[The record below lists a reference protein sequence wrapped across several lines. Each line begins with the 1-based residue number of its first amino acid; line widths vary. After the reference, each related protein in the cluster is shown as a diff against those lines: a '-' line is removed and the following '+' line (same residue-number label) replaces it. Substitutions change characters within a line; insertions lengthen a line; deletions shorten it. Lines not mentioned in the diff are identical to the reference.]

1 MTVLAAVLA
10 LIVGLVFGLL
20 GAGGSILTVPIMVYA
35 LKQDPKVA
43 IVMSLPIVG
52 GVALVG
58 VTRHWRAGN
67 VDLRTAI
74 PFGIAAMVGAFGGAK
89 LARFLSGGTQ
99 LTLLAVLMVGAAI
112 SMLRNA
118 STSAGATAQ
127 DPATGPAPS
136 ATGSRDREV
145 GPMVLG
151 VGLLTGVL
159 TGIVGIGGGFL
170 LVPALVLL
178 AKVPMKE
185 AVGTSLV
192 VITLNTIA
200 GYLGYLGTVSVPW
213 NLVAM
218 FGGLA
223 AVGILVGTALL
234 PKVPQSTLKR
244 AFAVLLLLVSAFIL
258 LRS

>member
-1 MTVLAAVLA
+1 MTALAAVLA
-10 LIVGLVFGLL
+10 LTVGLVFGLL

-35 LKQDPKVA
+35 LGQDPKVA

-58 VTRHWRAGN
+58 VFRHWRAGN

-74 PFGIAAMVGAFGGAK
+74 PFGVAAMIGAFGGAR
-89 LARFLSGGTQ
+89 LARFLGGGTQ
-99 LTLLAVLMVGAAI
+99 LMLLAILMLAAAV
-112 SMLRNA
+112 SMFRNA
-118 STSAGATAQ
+118 S
-127 DPATGPAPS
+127 APEKPV
-136 ATGSRDREV
+136 TDSRDREL

-151 VGLLTGVL
+151 IGMLTGVL

-178 AKVPMKE
+178 AKVPMQA

-200 GYLGYLGTVSVPW
+200 GYLGYLGTVDVPW
-213 NLVAM
+213 RIVGL
-218 FGGLA
+218 FGGIA
-223 AVGILVGTALL
+223 AVGIVIGTALL
-234 PKVPQSTLKR
+234 PRVPQATLKR
-244 AFAVLLLLVSAFIL
+244 AFAVLLVAVSSFIL
-258 LRS
+258 YRS